1 MAVSPGVT
9 LEPPSD
15 PSFIPKP
22 ITQRLF
28 SIAKADEH
36 LTLKVKLKKMMG
48 KKTQPTN
55 KQKTKPDPANQR
67 LAQAFQLHKA

>member
-1 MAVSPGVT
+1 MAVSPDVT

-28 SIAKADEH
+28 SIAKADEY

-48 KKTQPTN
+48 EKTQPTN
-55 KQKTKPDPANQR
+55 KQKQSQTPPIKD
-67 LAQAFQLHKA
+67 